1 MTTMSVPGI
10 RKIDEDVC
18 ELVAKH
24 VEAHH
29 RRAERLHYAE
39 TGSTGPIDEER
50 ETFAEISRLLKMAQP
65 ELDGDEQAAIERL
78 RAALI
83 EAEHRTGA

>member
-1 MTTMSVPGI
+1 MTTTSVPGI
-10 RKIDEDVC
+10 SKIDEDVC
-18 ELVAKH
+18 KLVARH
-24 VEAHH
+24 IEAHH

-39 TGSTGPIDEER
+39 TGSTGPIDEEQ
-50 ETFAEISRLLKMAQP
+50 EAFDEISRLIRMAQP

-83 EAEHRTGA
+83 EAEHRTEG